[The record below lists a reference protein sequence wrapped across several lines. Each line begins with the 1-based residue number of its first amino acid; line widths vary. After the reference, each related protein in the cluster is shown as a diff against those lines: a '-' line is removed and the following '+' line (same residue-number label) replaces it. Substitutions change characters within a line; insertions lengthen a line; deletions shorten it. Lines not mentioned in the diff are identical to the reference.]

1 MADLPLAL
9 GTGKPLLNL
18 DSEHYQKWTGIPV
31 FYGCTYCGSKE
42 QDSAL
47 VLLEQF
53 TRNKILHVF
62 LEALCLIYIIFL
74 DFGDIYHDCRIKISL
89 LSRRIHVF

>member
-1 MADLPLAL
+1 MDLLL
-9 GTGKPLLNL
+9 GTGSPLLNS
-18 DSEHYQKWTGIPV
+18 DSERYQKWTGIPV

-53 TRNKILHVF
+53 TRNKILCVF
-62 LEALCLIYIIFL
+62 FEALCLIYIIFL

>member
-1 MADLPLAL
+1 M
-9 GTGKPLLNL
+9 
-18 DSEHYQKWTGIPV
+18 

-53 TRNKILHVF
+53 TQNKILHVF
-62 LEALCLIYIIFL
+62 FEALCLIYIIFL
-74 DFGDIYHDCRIKISL
+74 DFGEVDHDCRMKISL
-89 LSRRIHVF
+89 LSRRIHVFWLGKTSPVFFGAASTLWKPIQGA